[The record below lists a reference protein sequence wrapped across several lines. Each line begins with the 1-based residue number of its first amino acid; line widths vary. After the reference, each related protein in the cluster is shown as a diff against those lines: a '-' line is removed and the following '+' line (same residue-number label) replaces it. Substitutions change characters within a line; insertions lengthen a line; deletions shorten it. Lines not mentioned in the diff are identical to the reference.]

1 VNVPLPWERLLW
13 SGRPGRPLW
22 PPLRRARYYL
32 TDFRLVRVADA
43 SAAEML
49 LHDIADVSCRASLVD
64 RLFRTSTIEVAGR
77 VGPSREPPRPL
88 VLRGVR
94 NGPQVAALIELV
106 SGEPRARL
114 DPASLAALLE
124 WRPPATP
131 RSPRE
136 AIAAFI
142 LVAIAVFA
150 VAIGLHGT
158 TGAIAFPDDD
168 AISPSG
174 VKRDRDAIV
183 RFMRDDVM
191 PWARGALGPLVHG
204 ADRVRCETCHGRDAE
219 AREWRMPGVA
229 ALPQP
234 DVTGLG
240 WERYSGGMDAQMRNA
255 IYGYLA
261 ESDKQATAAYMRE
274 VVMPGMARL
283 LHRPPYDFTRPYD
296 FNRQRAAFGCYHC
309 HKVK

>member
-22 PPLRRARYYL
+22 PPRRRVRYYL
-32 TDFRLVRVADA
+32 TDFRLVRVAGPA
-43 SAAEML
+43 AAEIVL
-49 LHDIADVSCRASLVD
+49 PDIADVSCRVSPLD
-64 RLFRTSTIEVAGR
+64 RLFRTWTIEVAGR
-77 VGPSREPPRPL
+77 VGAFGEPPPPL
-88 VLRGVR
+88 VLHGVR
-94 NGPQVAALIELV
+94 NGPHVAALIELV

-114 DPASLAALLE
+114 DPAGLAALMA
-124 WRPPATP
+124 WRPPARP

-158 TGAIAFPDDD
+158 SGAIAFPGDD
-168 AISPSG
+168 AIYPGG
-174 VKRDRDAIV
+174 VKRDRDAI
-183 RFMRDDVM
+183 MRDEVM
-191 PWARGALGPLVHG
+191 PWARGALGPVVHG
-204 ADRVRCETCHGRDAE
+204 VDRVRCETCHGRDAE
-219 AREWRMPGVA
+219 AHEWRMPGVA

-234 DVTGLG
+234 EVTGLG

-283 LHRPPYDFTRPYD
+283 LHRPPYDFTRAYD